1 MSYKKMFNY
10 ESQWITEM
18 GAWFPGEK
26 VIFRDHDLFEELN
39 EKNWLELMLF
49 GITNK
54 KFNENQIALFNAMWV
69 ICTSYPDPRIWNN
82 RITALA
88 GTARSTCS
96 LAISAATAVSEAT
109 IYGRR
114 PDIRAIDFFIKTQQ
128 KLDNAEVL
136 NNIVTNEIRKYRGI
150 AGYGRPVINVDERIE
165 PLIKKVTALGFSQGK
180 FLRLAFEVE
189 DTLKVSPWP
198 LVMNVGALLAALS
211 ADQGLTPREH
221 YAFMTLCFSAG
232 MFPCFIDAE
241 NKPEGSFF
249 PLRCD
254 IIKYEGKPIRKWD

>member
-1 MSYKKMFNY
+1 MSVNKMLDY

-26 VIFRDHDLFEELN
+26 VIFRDHDLFKELN
-39 EKNWLELMLF
+39 EKSWLELMLF

-54 KFNENQIALFNAMWV
+54 KFSETQMALFNAMWV

-114 PDIRAIDFFIKTQQ
+114 PDIRAIDFFVKTQI
-128 KLDNAEVL
+128 KLDNGENL
-136 NNIVTNEIRKYRGI
+136 NEIVTNEIKMYRGI
-150 AGYGRPVINVDERIE
+150 AGYGRPVINSDERIK
-165 PLIKKVTALGFSQGK
+165 PLKNKVADLGFSQGRY
-180 FLRLAFEVE
+180 FQLAFNVE
-189 DTLKVSPWP
+189 NTLNASPWP

-254 IIKYEGKPIRKWD
+254 IIEYEGKPKRKWA